1 MTQVKICG
9 VTILRRRHRK
19 FSDCVIGSELNPSY
33 VFYSSRTLPEGGGLD
48 EEYWSA
54 NWREDEDWDEG
65 EDWGEEEDWAEER
78 GLDVEERWF
87 GTVKVRGRSRP
98 GS

>member
-1 MTQVKICG
+1 MTSSMTQVKICG
-9 VTILRRRHRK
+9 VMILRRRHRK
-19 FSDCVIGSELNPSY
+19 FSDRVIGSELNPSY
-33 VFYSSRTLPEGGGLD
+33 VFYSS
-48 EEYWSA
+48 
-54 NWREDEDWDEG
+54 REDEDWDEG

-87 GTVKVRGRSRP
+87 ETVEVRGRSCP